1 MMRSPA
7 STGPPNCAE
16 VAVAGGRSDV
26 IHYQAANRCPDRWC
40 RFVFVM
46 VGERGAPMLTLVD
59 DAELVGRRHRRAPRP
74 S

>member
-1 MMRSPA
+1 
-7 STGPPNCAE
+7 
-16 VAVAGGRSDV
+16 
-26 IHYQAANRCPDRWC
+26 
-40 RFVFVM
+40 M

>member
-16 VAVAGGRSDV
+16 VAVAGGGSDV

-46 VGERGAPMLTLVD
+46 VGELKLTLVD